1 MAEKLG
7 RYEILEEIGQGG
19 FATVYRA
26 RDTQLDRL
34 VALKELKPVLL
45 QDTDWVKRFRREART
60 IARLDHPRIVTIYDV
75 HETEN
80 RLYIVMRLVNG
91 PSLEDI
97 LSNQG
102 CFPWSETLEVITTIA
117 EGLDYAHAQGI
128 VHRDLKPANILLDPE
143 RGSMLSDFGLAK
155 LAGESSMSITA
166 GGGFVGTPH
175 YIAPEVWEGQGTTQ
189 QSDIY
194 ALGCILFEI
203 LTGQKLFKGET
214 PPAVM
219 MAHFKSPNLPQAW
232 PDDVPSGIEKIL
244 NKALAKRQV
253 DRYTTAGELAEAL
266 ISLVKSEQPPQTVT
280 IIPDVPDQ
288 VEPHEPS
295 EQAEP
300 DAPQPAVPSAETVI
314 PISDDASESLELSI
328 TPGLSGKWRGFLA
341 HLGPYVIV
349 ISFLAF
355 INLLTSSY
363 PWFIWP
369 ALGWGTALAF
379 HLHGILLSEL
389 KVSGKWHSFWGHFG
403 SYAIINGLLLAIYLM
418 TDPGGYPWF
427 LWPAGAWGAAV
438 ALHLWGVVFG
448 AEGRR
453 TERMERLESRIE
465 RRVAKVQRR
474 AERRVASLRQR
485 TQQQPV
491 APHSAKISVVN
502 ATIQAHLD
510 KARTYKE
517 KIEALIAV
525 TSDQNTHVRLKELS
539 NQVNEW
545 SQAIEDL
552 AQHID
557 KFQQN
562 SVISHDL
569 ESVPRAIEKLEA
581 QLATETDPATK
592 TELERTLSSRR
603 NQLAI
608 LEQLQNTMRR
618 AEIKIESTLSA
629 LGTIYSQILAS
640 QSTDH
645 VADYG
650 RLSEEVDEEVRTL
663 QDHLEALEEVKLGH
677 L

>member
-7 RYEILEEIGQGG
+7 RYEILDEVGQGG

-45 QDTDWVKRFRREART
+45 QDTNWVKRFEHEART

-80 RLYIVMRLVNG
+80 RLYIVMRLVDG
-91 PSLEDI
+91 PSLEEL

-102 CFPWSETLEVITTIA
+102 RFSWSETCEVMAAIA
-117 EGLDYAHAQGI
+117 EGLDHAHAQGI
-128 VHRDLKPANILLDPE
+128 VHRDLKPANILLDRE

-194 ALGCILFEI
+194 ALGCILYEM

-219 MAHFKSPNLPQAW
+219 MAHFKSSPLPRVW
-232 PDDVPSGIEKIL
+232 SDDVPSGIAKVL
-244 NKALAKRQV
+244 NKALAKRPA
-253 DRYTTAGELAEAL
+253 DRYTTAGELVKAL
-266 ISLVKSEQPPQTVT
+266 TSLSKTGPSPQPVT
-280 IIPDVPDQ
+280 IAPDEPDSGRY
-288 VEPHEPS
+288 EPP

-300 DAPQPAVPSAETVI
+300 IVHSAETQI
-314 PISDDASESLELSI
+314 PTSDEERDILEPFI
-328 TPGLSGKWRGFLA
+328 TPGLSGEWKGFLA

-349 ISFLAF
+349 IGFLAF

-369 ALGWGTALAF
+369 ALGWGVGLAF
-379 HLHGILLSEL
+379 HLHRILLSEL
-389 KVSGKWHSFWGHFG
+389 KLSDKWRGFWGHFG
-403 SYAIINGLLLAIYLM
+403 AYAIINGLLLAIYLM
-418 TDPGGYPWF
+418 TDPGGSPWF
-427 LWPAGAWGAAV
+427 LWPAGAWGAAL

-448 AEGRR
+448 GEGRR
-453 TERMERLESRIE
+453 MGRAERLERRIE

-485 TQQQPV
+485 TQQQPA
-491 APHSAKISVVN
+491 APHSAKISVTN
-502 ATIQAHLD
+502 TTIKAHLD

-517 KIEALIAV
+517 QINALIAV
-525 TSDQNTHVRLKELS
+525 TSDQNTHVRLQELS
-539 NQVNEW
+539 DQVNEW

-552 AQHID
+552 AKHID

-562 SVISHDL
+562 KVISHDL
-569 ESVPRAIEKLEA
+569 EAVPHAIKNLET
-581 QLATETDPATK
+581 QLSQETDPATR

-618 AEIKIESTLSA
+618 AEIKMENTLSA

-663 QDHLEALEEVKLGH
+663 QDHLEALEEVKLSQM
-677 L
+677 